1 MDSVKI
7 YNGGRFVHKTSN
19 SHTSYVSRLSR
30 APGTE
35 KGIFEFDVPGAASY
49 TISLSGRTY
58 GNLELSSSAAGVS
71 KPYLSNGITTAVELE
86 NSGMYYIIEV
96 AGNTK
101 KPTQC
106 NTISVKYAG
115 KLQSGVLFDPAPS
128 TGQTVST
135 ANFQL
140 GRLIE
145 GWKRALPLVG
155 EGGKM
160 KLYIPPALG
169 YGAAGLQDR
178 NTGNIIIPANQIII
192 FDMELTAVN

>member
-1 MDSVKI
+1 MKKIIITLIAFTFFINSCKKKADEPCTVIAGTTVASV
-7 YNGGRFVHKTSN
+7 
-19 SHTSYVSRLSR
+19 
-30 APGTE
+30 AE
-35 KGIFEFDVPGAASY
+35 
-49 TISLSGRTY
+49 
-58 GNLELSSSAAGVS
+58 ELLVTT
-71 KPYLSNGITTAVELE
+71 YLSNNGITTAVELE
-86 NSGMYYIIEV
+86 NSGMFYTIEA

-106 NTISVKYAG
+106 NTISVKYVG
-115 KLQSGVLFDPAPS
+115 KLISGVSFDPSPS
-128 TGQTVST
+128 SGLTVST

-169 YGAAGLQDR
+169 YGAAGLQNP
-178 NTGNIIIPANQIII
+178 NTGVIIIPANQIII

>member
-1 MDSVKI
+1 MQKLLMILLAFILLSTACKK
-7 YNGGRFVHKTSN
+7 KTEEPCTATAGSTVA
-19 SHTSYVSRLSR
+19 SASEEALVTTYLS
-30 APGTE
+30 
-35 KGIFEFDVPGAASY
+35 
-49 TISLSGRTY
+49 
-58 GNLELSSSAAGVS
+58 
-71 KPYLSNGITTAVELE
+71 SNGITTAVELE
-86 NSGMYYIIEV
+86 NSGMYYIIEA

-178 NTGNIIIPANQIII
+178 NTGFIIIPANQIII